1 MEGVIIFFQ
10 RILMMKSDKRKKD
23 STGRLRLVE
32 VPPFVRLS
40 NDWRIVQKNIVV
52 ILNQF
57 MRQIK
62 STLRLSLFFILY
74 FVFKDKY
81 FYHWPVGFLKHA
93 LRGWRYNV

>member
-1 MEGVIIFFQ
+1 
-10 RILMMKSDKRKKD
+10 MMKSDKRKKD

-57 MRQIK
+57 MRQIT
-62 STLRLSLFFILY
+62 SALRLSIIIFSSLKTNIFIN
-74 FVFKDKY
+74 
-81 FYHWPVGFLKHA
+81 G
-93 LRGWRYNV
+93 R